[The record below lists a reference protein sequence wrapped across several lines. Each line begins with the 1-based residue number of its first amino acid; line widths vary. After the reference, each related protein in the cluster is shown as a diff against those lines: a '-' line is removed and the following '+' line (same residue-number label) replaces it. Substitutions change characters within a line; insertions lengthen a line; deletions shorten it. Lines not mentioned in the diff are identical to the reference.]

1 MAINNPIVT
10 DSEWLQATAVAIQN
24 KDGGG
29 QMTVEQMPTR
39 ITAISTILEKPDPNG
54 ALLLMDW
61 EGTILQ
67 SYTHAEAMALESLPD
82 IEDTPYYPLVDHE
95 LLEFQTWTET
105 LAYAQDYLR
114 NRPYGQFIIGTLY
127 TTSDN
132 EIHNYWQNPRLTAPK
147 MIYIKKTNAIAYAA
161 NALRDC
167 TYLKCINF
175 PEGSTSFPTGL
186 FYNCSALVN
195 VNIPDS
201 VTTFGI
207 ASFNGCSTLTHLN
220 VPHGTSVLP
229 QGFASYCRKLYKINI
244 PNTVKTIEI
253 AAFPECNA
261 LTEIEFP
268 SSIESIGSKAFYNC
282 TNLHDIV
289 IHGKPALSNTD
300 AFGGAPSTQKLY
312 VHRSDLSWYETE
324 TNWSTIYAQGK
335 IVAAADYLE
344 HLISIGIDVT
354 DFENEVISE

>member
-1 MAINNPIVT
+1 MAIKLVDDNKLNNI
-10 DSEWLQATAVAIQN
+10 AVAIQG

-39 ITAISTILEKPDPNG
+39 INSIQTLPPKPDPNG

-67 SYTHAEAMALESLPD
+67 SYTHAEAMELESLPD

-95 LLEFQTWTET
+95 LLTFQRWAHS
-105 LAYAQDYLR
+105 LSYAQDYLR

-132 EIHNYWQNPRLTAPK
+132 EIHDYWKNPRLTTLK
-147 MIYIKKTNAIAYAA
+147 TIYIRKTKAVSYGVNAF
-161 NALRDC
+161 RDC
-167 TYLKCINF
+167 SQLTYINF
-175 PEGSTSFPTGL
+175 PEGLTSFPTGL
-186 FYNCSALVN
+186 FYNCSVLVN

-201 VTTFGI
+201 VTTFGTSPFI
-207 ASFNGCSTLTHLN
+207 GCLTLTHLN

-229 QGFASYCRKLYKINI
+229 QGFAANCRGLYKVII
-244 PNTVKTIEI
+244 PNTVETIGI
-253 AAFPECNA
+253 TAFYECNA
-261 LTEIEFP
+261 LTEIEIP
-268 SSIESIGSKAFYNC
+268 SSITSIGAHAFYNC

-289 IHGKPALSNTD
+289 IHGKPSLSDINTL
-300 AFGGAPSTQKLY
+300 GGAPSDQKIY

-335 IVAAADYLE
+335 IVAAADHLE

-354 DFENEVISE
+354 DFENEVIA

>member
-1 MAINNPIVT
+1 MATRVID
-10 DSEWLQATAVAIQN
+10 DSKLQDIAVAIQG
-24 KDGGG
+24 KDSGG
-29 QMTVEQMPTR
+29 QMTVDQMPTR
-39 ITAISTILEKPDPNG
+39 INSIQTLPPKPDPNG

-67 SYTHAEAMALESLPD
+67 SYTHAEAMALESLPN

-95 LLEFQTWTET
+95 LLTFQRWAHS
-105 LAYAQDYLR
+105 LSYAQDYLR

-132 EIHNYWQNPRLTAPK
+132 EIHDYWKNPRLTTLK
-147 MIYIKKTNAIAYAA
+147 TIYIRKTKPVSYGVNAF
-161 NALRDC
+161 RDC
-167 TYLKCINF
+167 IYFKCINF
-175 PEGSTSFPTGL
+175 PEGLTSFSTGL
-186 FYNCSALVN
+186 FYNCIALVN

-207 ASFNGCSTLTHLN
+207 APFNGCSTLTHLN

-229 QGFASYCRKLYKINI
+229 QNFASYCRGLYKVII
-244 PNTVKTIEI
+244 PNTVETIGI
-253 AAFPECNA
+253 AVFFECNA
-261 LTEIEFP
+261 LTEIEIPF
-268 SSIESIGSKAFYNC
+268 SVTSIGSEAFYNC
-282 TNLHDIV
+282 TNLQDVV
-289 IHGKPALSNTD
+289 IHGKPALSSTN
-300 AFGGAPSTQKLY
+300 AFTGAPSDQKIY

-335 IVAAADYLE
+335 IVAAADYLD

>member
-1 MAINNPIVT
+1 MATRVID
-10 DSEWLQATAVAIQN
+10 DSKLQNIAVAIQG

-29 QMTVEQMPTR
+29 QMTVDEMPTR
-39 ITAISTILEKPDPNG
+39 ITAISPIPEKPDPNG

-67 SYTHAEAMALESLPD
+67 SYTHAEAMALEALPNAA
-82 IEDTPYYPLVDHE
+82 DTPYYPLVDHE
-95 LLEFQTWTET
+95 LLTFQRWAHS
-105 LAYAQDYLR
+105 LSYAQDYLR

-132 EIHNYWQNPRLTAPK
+132 KIHDYWRNPRLTTLK
-147 MIYIKKTNAIAYAA
+147 TIYIRKAKTVSYGVNAF
-161 NALRDC
+161 REC
-167 TYLKCINF
+167 KCLKCINF
-175 PEGSTSFPTGL
+175 PEGSTFPAGL

-207 ASFNGCSTLTHLN
+207 APFNGCARLTYLN
-220 VPHGTSVLP
+220 IPHGTSVLP
-229 QGFASYCRKLYKINI
+229 QGFAAHCHNLYKIII

-253 AAFPECNA
+253 AAFYECDA
-261 LTEIEFP
+261 LTEIEIP
-268 SSIESIGSKAFYNC
+268 SSITSIGSQAFYNC

-289 IHGKPALSNTD
+289 IHGKPSLSDINALD
-300 AFGGAPSTQKLY
+300 APDGAPSTQKFY
-312 VHRSDLSWYETE
+312 VHRSDLSWFETA

-335 IVAAADYLE
+335 IVAAADHLE

-354 DFENEVISE
+354 DFENEVITT